1 MLKPVLVGCDDLELD
16 ENRMRA
22 FYCEDD
28 RNDKEATYRGT
39 SGTRGAGR
47 LPAASSAACARAQI
61 ELNKSAVDD
70 R

>member
-39 SGTRGAGR
+39 SGTRGPVGCLLR
-47 LPAASSAACARAQI
+47 QVLRALTLK
-61 ELNKSAVDD
+61 LN
-70 R
+70 